1 MDHREEPELCLQGL
15 GEPQKGLGQGGEQFS
30 LAVCGGWMGE
40 DGTDIGDQEGGRG
53 GPGRREGAGSMG
65 RKKSVL

>member
-1 MDHREEPELCLQGL
+1 
-15 GEPQKGLGQGGEQFS
+15 
-30 LAVCGGWMGE
+30 MGE

-53 GPGRREGAGSMG
+53 DPGRREGAVSMG

>member
-1 MDHREEPELCLQGL
+1 
-15 GEPQKGLGQGGEQFS
+15 
-30 LAVCGGWMGE
+30 MGE

-53 GPGRREGAGSMG
+53 DPGRRERTVSMG